1 MSNSLW
7 SHELQHTRLPSST
20 ISQSWFKF
28 MFTESWVMPSNYLTL
43 CHPLLLLPS
52 IFPSIRVFFS
62 EAALCSRWPKSWSF
76 SFSISSPNEYSVL
89 IPLGLTGMI
98 SLLSKVLSRVFPS
111 TIIWKHQFFEL
122 SLLYGPTL
130 TSIYDYWK
138 NHSFD
143 CMDLCQKSDVSA
155 F

>member
-1 MSNSLW
+1 MLNSLW
-7 SHELQHTRLPSST
+7 PHELQHTRLLSST
-20 ISQSWFKF
+20 ISQSWLKF
-28 MFTESWVMPSNYLTL
+28 MSTESWVMPSNYLTL
-43 CHPLLLLPS
+43 CHPLLLLLW

-62 EAALCSRWPKSWSF
+62 ESALCSRCTNSWSF
-76 SFSISSPNEYSVL
+76 SFSISSSNEYSL
-89 IPLGLTGMI
+89 LTPLGLTGMI
-98 SLLSKVLSRVFPS
+98 SLLSKGLSRVFSS
-111 TIIWKHQFFEL
+111 TIIWKYQFFEL

-143 CMDLCQKSDVSA
+143 CTDLCQQSGISA